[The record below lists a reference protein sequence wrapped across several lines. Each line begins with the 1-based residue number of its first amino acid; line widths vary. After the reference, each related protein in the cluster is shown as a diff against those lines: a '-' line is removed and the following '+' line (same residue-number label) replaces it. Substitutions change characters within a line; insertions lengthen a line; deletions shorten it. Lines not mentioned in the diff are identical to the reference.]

1 MAVVESK
8 FNHKQAFIHA
18 IMNTGMLLLLCHS
31 INYATETKKNS
42 PSDFQ
47 TYAAEQILPP

>member
-8 FNHKQAFIHA
+8 FNHKQVLIHA
-18 IMNTGMLLLLCHS
+18 IIDTGMLLLLCHWV
-31 INYATETKKNS
+31 NYPTEAEKSN